1 MSSDDSAPDERVLLE
16 AESTEAYLERR
27 RFQDLLDARDAV
39 VERLRGRPAA
49 RYSRDAPPVQHLD
62 DDLHAATKAYI
73 VEAKWLF
80 DASTKG
86 RRLWSD
92 RQLGP
97 VPVEAALAVWE
108 LDDLDASTLPA
119 AVTYEDGA
127 LKLYGMGG
135 YVRLSETEV
144 RVTHTKT
151 LDRRGSPTRRD
162 KERVAFTPP
171 RQLSEQAFSATDEL
185 LADMGVLGEL
195 GAGDWES
202 EEPGA

>member
-1 MSSDDSAPDERVLLE
+1 MSSDGDAPDERVLLE

-39 VERLRGRPAA
+39 VKRLRDRPAA

-80 DASTKG
+80 DASAKG
-86 RRLWSD
+86 RRLWSE

-97 VPVEAALAVWE
+97 VPVEAALNVGE
-108 LDDLDASTLPA
+108 LDDIDESTLPPQIEYRNGVFA
-119 AVTYEDGA
+119 LDGVRA
-127 LKLYGMGG
+127 
-135 YVRLSETEV
+135 YVRLSETDV

-151 LDRRGSPTRRD
+151 LDRRASPTRRD
-162 KERVAFTPP
+162 EERVRFTPP
-171 RQLSEQAFSATDEL
+171 RRLSEAAFGATDEL
-185 LADMGVLGEL
+185 LAEMGVLGEL
-195 GAGDWES
+195 GADDWES
-202 EEPGA
+202 DEPGA